1 MIESNVIHSE
11 VKDLLLDVR
20 EQANKY
26 NYYFELLEKVK
37 KQAESRIERIDSLVI
52 EQDNKFN
59 KVLDKY
65 RNDNE
70 KLVKDLETKIQ
81 EFSEFELK
89 KKELDHY
96 LLEFENKLNRDEN
109 SEEELKKEIQVY
121 IDSLNKEVKEETNKL
136 KSYIITEIEL
146 ESRSLESKIYDR
158 IRKIDRHLDQYD
170 KRIYESN
177 SLQEETN
184 KKIFKQ
190 LRLVEGIVDSV
201 KDITQSLSRTLNN
214 DLRNTETHI
223 LEKIDILEERQ
234 EKIKQIEFLDDIVNI
249 DKSISEYKNK
259 YYREVENQNIM
270 IENYKSEIKLLSKEN
285 QNLKSEIDGLKNKTN
300 TAVVT
305 SVISLLLMLA
315 LAAML

>member
-89 KKELDHY
+89 KKKLDHY

>member
-11 VKDLLLDVR
+11 VKELLLDVR

-26 NYYFELLEKVK
+26 NYYFELLEKIK
-37 KQAESRIERIDSLVI
+37 KQAENKIDRIDNLLSN
-52 EQDNKFN
+52 QDIKFN

-81 EFSEFELK
+81 DFSEFELK
-89 KKELDHY
+89 KKELDQY
-96 LLEFENKLNRDEN
+96 LVEFEEKLNRDEN
-109 SEEELKKEIQVY
+109 SEEELKKEIQDY
-121 IDSLNKEVKEETNKL
+121 IDSLNKEVKNETNKL
-136 KSYIITEIEL
+136 KSYVITEIEL

-201 KDITQSLSRTLNN
+201 KDITQSLSRTMNN

-270 IENYKSEIKLLSKEN
+270 LENYKSEINLLNKEN

>member
-11 VKDLLLDVR
+11 VKELLLDVR

-37 KQAESRIERIDSLVI
+37 KQAESRIERIDSLI
-52 EQDNKFN
+52 SEQDSRFN

-65 RNDNE
+65 RTDNE
-70 KLVKDLETKIQ
+70 KLVKELEIKIK

-89 KKELDHY
+89 KKELDQY
-96 LLEFENKLNRDEN
+96 LLEFEKKLNRDEE
-109 SEEELKKEIQVY
+109 SEKLLKQEIQDY
-121 IDSLNKEVKEETNKL
+121 IDSLNNDVKEETNKL

-249 DKSISEYKNK
+249 DKSIGEYKNK
-259 YYREVENQNIM
+259 YYREVENQNI
-270 IENYKSEIKLLSKEN
+270 ILENYKSEIKLLSKEN

>member
-11 VKDLLLDVR
+11 VKELLLDVR

-37 KQAESRIERIDSLVI
+37 KQAENKIDRIDNLLSN
-52 EQDNKFN
+52 QDNKFN
-59 KVLDKY
+59 KVLDTY

-70 KLVKDLETKIQ
+70 KLVKNLETKIQ
-81 EFSEFELK
+81 DFSEFELK
-89 KKELDHY
+89 KKELDQY
-96 LLEFENKLNRDEN
+96 LVEFEEKLNRDEN
-109 SEEELKKEIQVY
+109 SEEELKKEIQDY
-121 IDSLNKEVKEETNKL
+121 IDSLNKEVKDETNKL
-136 KSYIITEIEL
+136 KSYVITEIEL

-170 KRIYESN
+170 KKIYESN

-201 KDITQSLSRTLNN
+201 KDITQSLSRTMNN

-270 IENYKSEIKLLSKEN
+270 LENYKSEIKLLNKEN